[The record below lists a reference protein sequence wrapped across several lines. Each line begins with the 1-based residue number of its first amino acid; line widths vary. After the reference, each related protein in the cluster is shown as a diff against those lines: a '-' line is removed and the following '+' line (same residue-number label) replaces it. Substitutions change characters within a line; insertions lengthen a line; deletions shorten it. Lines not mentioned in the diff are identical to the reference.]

1 MVRRFPDRVG
11 PAPASRGAVR
21 ASSSGR
27 ALPRFDLVRP
37 RGEVRSTLAADVR
50 AGLVKRPRSIPP
62 KHFYDAAGSA
72 LFDAICDLPEY
83 YLTRAE
89 RALLERHADAIVDLA
104 GAPATLVELGSGMAR
119 KTGLLLS
126 AIARRA
132 PSPTYVPL
140 DISPEALE
148 ASAASLLPHHP
159 TLRVRGIV
167 GDFGVD
173 LPRLADVI
181 PSEGARLFAFL
192 GSTIGNLDEVEAP
205 ALVRSVAARMTARD
219 AFLLGVDLVKDA
231 GVLHAAYNDAA
242 GVTAKFNLNL
252 LAVVNRE
259 LHADFDLSAWTH
271 EARWVPERARIEMH
285 LRSERVQRV
294 TIADL
299 DLRID
304 FDAGETLLTEISRK
318 FTRKT
323 AEGTLREGG
332 MRLEHFFDDDG
343 IFALALARRV

>member
-1 MVRRFPDRVG
+1 MVGRFPDR
-11 PAPASRGAVR
+11 
-21 ASSSGR
+21 
-27 ALPRFDLVRP
+27 FELVRP
-37 RGEVRSTLAADVR
+37 RAALRSTLADDVR
-50 AGLVKRPRSIPP
+50 AGLAKRPRSIPP
-62 KHFYDAAGSA
+62 KHFYDAVGSA

-89 RALLERHADAIVDLA
+89 RALLERHADTIVDLA
-104 GAPATLVELGSGMAR
+104 GAPSTLVELGSGMAR
-119 KTGLLLS
+119 KTGLILS
-126 AIARRA
+126 AIGRRE
-132 PSPTYVPL
+132 STPTYVPL
-140 DISPEALE
+140 DISPEAIE

-181 PSEGARLFAFL
+181 PRDGVRLFAFL

-205 ALVRSVAARMTARD
+205 ALVRSVADRMTSRD
-219 AFLLGVDLVKDA
+219 AFLLGVDLVKD
-231 GVLHAAYNDAA
+231 GSVLHRAYDDAA
-242 GVTAKFNLNL
+242 GVTAKFNLNV

-259 LHADFDLSAWTH
+259 LGGDFDLSAWSH

-294 TIADL
+294 T
-299 DLRID
+299 LRALGLHVD

-318 FTRKT
+318 FTKT
-323 AEGTLREGG
+323 SIERTLREGG
-332 MRLEHFFDDDG
+332 MRLEKLFDVAGPSGAELDG
-343 IFALALARRV
+343 QFALALARRA

>member
-1 MVRRFPDRVG
+1 MVGRFPDRF
-11 PAPASRGAVR
+11 AI
-21 ASSSGR
+21 
-27 ALPRFDLVRP
+27 VRP
-37 RGEVRSTLAADVR
+37 RGELRSTLASDVR
-50 AGLVKRPRSIPP
+50 AGLSKRPRSIPP
-62 KHFYDAAGSA
+62 KHFYDATGSA

-104 GAPATLVELGSGMAR
+104 GAPSTLIELGSGMAR
-119 KTGLLLS
+119 KTGLLIS
-126 AIARRA
+126 AMAKRTQT
-132 PSPTYVPL
+132 PTYVPL
-140 DISPEALE
+140 DISPEAIE

-159 TLRVRGIV
+159 SLEVRGIV

-173 LPRLADVI
+173 LPRLGDVI
-181 PSEGARLFAFL
+181 PQGGARLFAFL

-205 ALVRSVAARMTARD
+205 ALVRSIADRMTPRD
-219 AFLLGVDLVKDA
+219 AFLLGVDLVKDRA
-231 GVLHAAYNDAA
+231 VLHAAYNDAA

-252 LAVVNRE
+252 LAVVNRD
-259 LHADFDLSAWTH
+259 LRADFDLSAWTH

-294 TIADL
+294 TVGAL
-299 DLRID
+299 DLRVD

-323 AEGTLREGG
+323 AESTLREGG
-332 MRLEHFFDDDG
+332 LRLERFFDDDG
-343 IFALALARRV
+343 AFGLALARKI